1 MGEFNS
7 FFAEAIKGLDNQYAG
22 LAAGGVAGDITGY
35 IDTGCY
41 VLNAQLSGDI
51 HGGMPSNK
59 AIGLAGEA
67 STGKTFIA
75 LSIVKHFLDTNPT
88 GGTMYFESE
97 SALSK
102 AALEERGIDTNRIV
116 IIPVSTIQEFRTQAL
131 GILDKYEKMKA
142 KDRPPM
148 LFVLD
153 SLGQLS
159 TTKEVEDSAAGKET
173 RDMTKAQVTKATFRV
188 LDLKM
193 GILNVPM
200 IVTNHI
206 YDVIGAY
213 MPTKKMG
220 SGSGL
225 DYAADQ
231 ILFISKSK
239 ERNTAKDVI
248 GNILTFRLQK
258 SRLTKEQSKT
268 ECRLSFTDG
277 LHRYYG
283 LLEIAVKYGIVKK
296 VGNKYFFTEELA
308 AMENAIYKNP
318 TKFFTDDILA
328 KINDA
333 CKKEFCYG
341 KHDEITTDEEQIDE

>member
-1 MGEFNS
+1 MAEFNS

-220 SGSGL
+220 SGCLVAGTLVLSNNGYVPIESL
-225 DYAADQ
+225 SIDDM
-231 ILFISKSK
+231 
-239 ERNTAKDVI
+239 VM
-248 GNILTFRLQK
+248 
-258 SRLTKEQSKT
+258 TKEGEYKKVLGT
-268 ECRLSFTDG
+268 HFFDNKPI
-277 LHRYYG
+277 
-283 LLEIAVKYGIVKK
+283 LEIELENGFVIKCTPNHKFYVNGEWVAARDLSLDMVLEAV
-296 VGNKYFFTEELA
+296 
-308 AMENAIYKNP
+308 
-318 TKFFTDDILA
+318 
-328 KINDA
+328 
-333 CKKEFCYG
+333 
-341 KHDEITTDEEQIDE
+341 